1 MECDRLGTIKPQD
14 EWWFHQCAGGVPEDT
29 TGALR
34 ETDVRAM
41 LSHLQGIFD
50 NKWYVRYGNIRNR
63 GLCANLLLGGVQNTV
78 GNIMRLAS
86 NISRLAGIAKLG
98 KKTREN
104 LRNVAQCRDTILDL
118 ELLSCFAEGG
128 FLVTPYPV
136 LDSGTTP
143 DAKAEVDKTDI
154 FIEITHMEW
163 PKREDFPGF
172 NWKSKQGGKLIE
184 MLTGRTRRSYTVV
197 AIVGT
202 CPLAIKLTRRS

>member
-1 MECDRLGTIKPQD
+1 MIDSAPLSPKMSGGSINVRVACLRIQLGHSGKQMSGLCYLI
-14 EWWFHQCAGGVPEDT
+14 CRASST
-29 TGALR
+29 TNG
-34 ETDVRAM
+34 M
-41 LSHLQGIFD
+41 
-50 NKWYVRYGNIRNR
+50 VRYGNIRNR